1 MLTPEDQKQI
11 EKIVWKALISYGNIV
26 QRIERLE
33 AQTEHLE
40 PVEEQPEAK

>member
-1 MLTPEDQKQI
+1 MLTLEDQKQI
-11 EKIVWKALISYGNIV
+11 EKIVWKVLVSYGNIV

-40 PVEEQPEAK
+40 PAKQPEKK